1 MSELDNMSE
10 ATNETNRPNVAVEAS
25 LEESQSTPQDSDTG
39 EELFFADD
47 EGAHNQPNSNMTQEQ
62 TYAAWRKEQ
71 EKRKRK
77 NEELTKE
84 REERE
89 RLQRE
94 IDELKSQVSNVTRGA
109 KPTLASCGYDE
120 EAYEQAIDKW
130 YSHGTTKPA
139 AQNEPPKAQPQT
151 NNLDGFEEAEFYH
164 HQKSTELKSKL
175 SDYDDYEA
183 KAKETIGQYG
193 VDPEQFTVQL
203 SAIAHDAEVDIA
215 KAMYAFGRQ
224 PALVQKLSQARTQVQ
239 MAKVLK
245 EAAGKIQTRER
256 KALDTKPT
264 PTINGGGAINNKQ
277 AALDKAVAQYAET
290 GSREDYLK
298 IVAIRKQ
305 K

>member
-1 MSELDNMSE
+1 MSE
-10 ATNETNRPNVAVEAS
+10 ANNETNQPNEAVEAS

-47 EGAHNQPNSNMTQEQ
+47 EGDHNQPNSNMTQEQ

-77 NEELTKE
+77 NEELAKE

-94 IDELKSQVSNVTRGA
+94 IDELKSQVSSVTRGA
-109 KPTLASCGYDE
+109 KPTLASCDYDE
-120 EAYEQAIDKW
+120 DAYDQALDKW

-139 AQNEPPKAQPQT
+139 AHNEPPKAQPQT

-183 KAKETIGQYG
+183 KAKDTIGQYG

-203 SAIAHDAEVDIA
+203 AAIAHDAEVDIA

-264 PTINGGGAINNKQ
+264 PTISGGGAIDNTAKGVEKLRQQWSENPTSENFRLYSEAKK
-277 AALDKAVAQYAET
+277 AAASK
-290 GSREDYLK
+290 
-298 IVAIRKQ
+298 
-305 K
+305 